1 MQFLAYILV
10 YPILWMISIL
20 PFRLLYTLSDGFYVL
35 VYYIIGYRKKV
46 VLDNLKLALPN
57 KSEKELLAIRKRFYH
72 HLCDMMFEAI
82 KSITISEAEMQKR
95 YVFTNLEDI
104 YKLEKEQRSIVL
116 FMGHYASWE
125 WIFILQTHVKHKGYA
140 VYKRLSNKY
149 FDRLVKRIRAKY
161 NSHLITTKETFAT
174 LIKAKQNNELTLNG
188 FVFDQSPKLNKAVYW
203 QNFMGVEVPVHVGA
217 EILAK
222 RLDMVTLFLKVSKVK
237 RGYYEATFTDII
249 RNSQDYTDFE
259 LTNLYLK
266 RVEEQI
272 YEAPEYYFWTHKR
285 WKHQGKNP
293 DDDKTLP

>member
-10 YPILWMISIL
+10 YPILWIISIL
-20 PFRLLYTLSDGFYVL
+20 PFRLLYALSDGFYVL

-95 YVFTNLEDI
+95 YVFKNLEAI

-161 NSHLITTKETFAT
+161 NSHLITTKETFTT

-188 FVFDQSPKLNKAVYW
+188 FVFDQSPKLKRAVHW
-203 QNFMGVEVPVHVGA
+203 QNFMGIEVPVHVGA

-222 RLDMVTLFLKVSKVK
+222 RLDMVTLFLKVNKVK

-249 RNSQDYTDFE
+249 RNSQDYTDFD

-285 WKHQGKNP
+285 WKHQGKKP
-293 DDDKTLP
+293 